1 MIVVSLFAQ
10 ELNKLF
16 HKAYFNLI
24 RGGTEVEAMGQ
35 SVLANQFISGL
46 QPVLKS
52 KVVGTE
58 GNLERLL
65 AKARLKKQNFMSY
78 QVVILRRLHQ

>member
-1 MIVVSLFAQ
+1 
-10 ELNKLF
+10 
-16 HKAYFNLI
+16 
-24 RGGTEVEAMGQ
+24 MGQ

-58 GNLERLL
+58 SNLKQLL
-65 AKARLKKQNFMSY
+65 VKTCFEEANICELPSNNPKRTPP
-78 QVVILRRLHQ
+78 VIASPSNPNASSTSKGFP